1 MTTKPFVPCGKCNNG
16 YLYTRPKNDKQ
27 FVVRCDCLT
36 SYLYEQ
42 RMQYKLIQ
50 SGIPPSIWNYQI
62 ESYIGSES
70 LSSIQKIQKFVS
82 RFFDKFASVHLYM
95 TGPNGTQKTT
105 IAHYLGRELLKRGC
119 TVRYV
124 LMNEMIKNLTK
135 EGFEEYVDAHIEQYH
150 TVDCL
155 IIDEAFDKD
164 KILWYKSNYQM
175 NFLDSILRKRIDQL
189 QKSIV
194 FVSNKSIESIKDNF
208 NYSIYDLVK
217 RNTLQ
222 TVLPFVDHYTKKDDF
237 DPEDLWKD

>member
-1 MTTKPFVPCGKCNNG
+1 MTTNSFIPCGKCNNG

-36 SYLYEQ
+36 EYLYQERLRQ
-42 RMQYKLIQ
+42 KLIS
-50 SGIPPSIWNYQI
+50 SGIPMSILDYTI
-62 ESYIGSES
+62 DSYIGEES
-70 LSSIQKIQKFVS
+70 LNSVQKIQKFVR
-82 RFFDKFASVHLYM
+82 RFSEKFSSVHLYL

-105 IAHYLGRELLKRGC
+105 IAHYLGRELLKQGH

-135 EGFEEYVDAHIEQYH
+135 EGFEKYVDSHIEQYY

-155 IIDEAFDKD
+155 IVDEAFDKD
-164 KILWYKSNYQM
+164 KILWYRSNYQM

-217 RNTLQ
+217 RNTLH
-222 TVLPFVDHYTKKDDF
+222 TTLPFVDHYTKKDDF